1 MTFGHRASD
10 VPWVSR
16 VWWCHGD
23 TAAPMTSLARAE
35 WDLVLHRGPDG
46 VSAALQGAES
56 AASRVSVPAASTY
69 LGIRFALGASL
80 VPHRAATIVDT
91 SVPLPTEEGDLL
103 LGQRRWRLPEADEVE
118 AFVVGLVEAGL
129 LTMAELP
136 PPDRTTRTAQRHHRS
151 STGLTRDLVR
161 QVDRARLAAASLRA
175 GESWPAV
182 VEELGYVDQAHL
194 TRAMRRFVGHT
205 PGELGS
211 AEETPLSFLYKTP
224 GPRSP

>member
-1 MTFGHRASD
+1 
-10 VPWVSR
+10 
-16 VWWCHGD
+16 
-23 TAAPMTSLARAE
+23 
-35 WDLVLHRGPDG
+35 
-46 VSAALQGAES
+46 
-56 AASRVSVPAASTY
+56 
-69 LGIRFALGASL
+69 L

-118 AFVVGLVEAGL
+118 AFVVGLVDAGL
-129 LTMAELP
+129 LMMAELP

-211 AEETPLSFLYKTP
+211 DGEIPLSFLYKTP
-224 GPRSP
+224 GPRCP